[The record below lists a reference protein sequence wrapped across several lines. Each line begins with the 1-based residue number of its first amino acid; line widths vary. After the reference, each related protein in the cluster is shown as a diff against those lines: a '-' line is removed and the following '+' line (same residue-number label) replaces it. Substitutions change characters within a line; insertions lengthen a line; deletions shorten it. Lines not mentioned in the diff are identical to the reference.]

1 MARDDKVCILC
12 GKAYKYC
19 EACPS
24 KYNVTETWRNIFCSE
39 NCREIY
45 GVYDSIKAGLIT
57 DKDAGK
63 KLAKFDTSYMDRFNE
78 PMKSALVV
86 ALNSTVKSQPVKQEK
101 KVEEIKSENKKETP
115 KKRGRKKNSEVD

>member
-39 NCREIY
+39 NCREVY
-45 GVYDSIKAGLIT
+45 RVYDSIKAGQIT
-57 DKDAGK
+57 DKEAGK
-63 KLAKFDTSYMDRFNE
+63 KLVRFDTSYIDRFRE
-78 PMKSALVV
+78 PMKSVLTV
-86 ALNSTVKSQPVKQEK
+86 ALNTAKKTRPIKQDK
-101 KVEEIKSENKKETP
+101 KVEEIKIEVEKETP